1 MRLPRNVMAPQS
13 FLFAFTSPP
22 PCFPFVYLLLVLGF
36 IALIGLKSQ
45 VKRAAREMAQKAY
58 KERLKQIEMSEFDGE
73 LYDSYAKSVR
83 SQVKSLRVILDSL
96 QVMTHVVMSNV

>member
-1 MRLPRNVMAPQS
+1 
-13 FLFAFTSPP
+13 
-22 PCFPFVYLLLVLGF
+22 
-36 IALIGLKSQ
+36 
-45 VKRAAREMAQKAY
+45 MAQKAY